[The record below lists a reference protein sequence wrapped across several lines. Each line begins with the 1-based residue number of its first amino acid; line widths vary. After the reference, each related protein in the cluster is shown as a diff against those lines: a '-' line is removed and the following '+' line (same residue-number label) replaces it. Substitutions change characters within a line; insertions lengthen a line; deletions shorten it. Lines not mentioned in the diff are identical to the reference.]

1 MRGRSKASRKKADR
15 KKAGRAKAKAPRSEK
30 AVAARPRRRLQSQRK
45 LSAKKRQPIVAHFIR
60 ELAEI
65 TEQQRATEEVLRVI
79 SSSSG
84 DLQQIFATILANAV
98 QVSRADNGVI
108 NRWDGEALH
117 LVATHNLPPAFTEI
131 RQRSP
136 YRPDQ
141 HSASGRMLAS
151 RGYVHIADLTADR
164 SYAERNPP
172 TVAAVELGG
181 VRTTLAIPMMKGGQ
195 FIGSFT
201 VGRTK
206 VQPFT
211 ERQIEVVTSFAN
223 QAVIAVENA
232 RLFHELREALQQQTA
247 TSKVLQVISSSPG
260 DLQPAFDTV
269 LENAMQICD
278 AEFGNIYTWDGEAL
292 YLVAWHNTPPAFA
305 AYRTKGPFRPS
316 ATSLIG
322 KMVRTKSVMH
332 VPDAADNVD
341 YTERRDPSL
350 VAAIELGGVRT
361 YLGMP
366 MMRENEVIGA
376 ITIFRQDVR
385 PFTEKQI
392 AMLTGL
398 AEQAAIALDKSRLI
412 HELRESLRQQTA
424 ASDILRIISRST
436 FNLQGVL
443 DTLVELVSELC
454 DADMAA
460 MHRIEADS
468 HRAIAIYGGPS
479 SHREEA
485 NNVPLEP
492 GRGSVIGR
500 AMAERKPVQ
509 VADVLADPNYGLQ
522 EAQRRLG
529 YRSVLGVPLLREGEP
544 IGVIVLMRTAVRP
557 FTDKQVELLQSFAS
571 QAIIAIENTRLFNEL
586 RARTDDLD
594 RSIGEL
600 QRERNNKLMNLEA
613 MVASISHEVRQPLA
627 SIASNGGA
635 ALRFLKHEPPN
646 LDEARSALNS
656 MVQGS
661 HRASKV
667 FDNIRALFGKADQGH
682 EPIRLNKLALGVL
695 HTLRDDLKDR
705 GVTTRTSLRS
715 ELPPITG
722 HDGQLQEV
730 LINLVRNAIEAMD
743 GVDEGQRVLQ
753 VRAERHGD
761 SAVALYVEDTGTGID
776 PKQLDNIFDA
786 FITTK
791 ASGMGLG
798 LAICRMIIERHAGQL
813 SVSPALPHGSIFRVL
828 LPAGQTA
835 DDERKAR
842 EPARH

>member
-1 MRGRSKASRKKADR
+1 MRGRSKADR
-15 KKAGRAKAKAPRSEK
+15 KKAVGKNAKSRRGGKVA
-30 AVAARPRRRLQSQRK
+30 AARPRRRLVSRSK
-45 LSAKKRQPIVAHFIR
+45 SPVAER
-60 ELAEI
+60 EPAAARLKQELAEV

-79 SSSSG
+79 SNSSG

-98 QVSRADNGVI
+98 QVSRADNGAI

-117 LVATHNLPPAFTEI
+117 LVATHNMPPAFTAI

-136 YRPDQ
+136 YRPNA

-151 RGYVHIADLTADR
+151 RGPVHIADLAADR
-164 SYAERNPP
+164 SYSERNPP
-172 TVAAVELGG
+172 TVAAVEIGG
-181 VRTTLAIPMMKGGQ
+181 VRTTLAIPMMKDGQ

-201 VGRTK
+201 VGRCK

-260 DLQPAFDTV
+260 VLEPAFDTV
-269 LENAMQICD
+269 LENAMLLCD

-292 YLVAWHNTPPAFA
+292 HLVAWHNTPPAFA
-305 AYRTKGPFRPS
+305 EYRTRGPFVPT

-322 KMVRTKSVMH
+322 KMVRTKSMMH
-332 VPDAADNVD
+332 VPDATDNPD

-350 VAAIELGGVRT
+350 IAAIELGGVRT
-361 YLGMP
+361 YLGVP
-366 MMRENEVIGA
+366 MMQDDKVIGA
-376 ITIFRQDVR
+376 VTIFRQEVR
-385 PFTEKQI
+385 PFTDKQI
-392 AMLTGL
+392 ALLTGF
-398 AEQAAIALDKSRLI
+398 AEQAALALEKSQLI

-436 FNLQGVL
+436 FNLQAVL
-443 DTLVELVSELC
+443 DTLVELISGLC
-454 DADMAA
+454 DADLAA
-460 MHRIEADS
+460 MHRIEAGRN
-468 HRAIAIYGGPS
+468 RAIAIYGGPA
-479 SHREEA
+479 SHREAA
-485 NNVPLEP
+485 NEVPLQP

-500 AMAERKPVQ
+500 TMAERKPVQ
-509 VADVLADPNYGLQ
+509 VADVLADPNYELQ
-522 EAQRRLG
+522 DAQHRLG
-529 YRSVLGVPLLREGEP
+529 YRTVLGVPLLREGEP
-544 IGVIVLMRTAVRP
+544 IGIIVLMRTTVRP
-557 FTDKQVELLQSFAS
+557 FTDKQVELVQSFAS

-586 RARTDDLD
+586 QARTEDLD

-667 FDNIRALFGKADQGH
+667 FDNIRALFGKADQDH
-682 EPIRLNKLALGVL
+682 EPIKLNTLALDVL

-705 GVTTRTSLRS
+705 GIATRTSLRS

-722 HDGQLQEV
+722 HEGQLQEV

-743 GVDEGQRVLQ
+743 GVEQSRRVLQ
-753 VRAERHGD
+753 VRAEPHGD
-761 SAVALYVEDTGTGID
+761 SAVALYVEDSGTGID

-813 SVSPALPHGSIFRVL
+813 SVTPAEPQGSIFRVL

-835 DDERKAR
+835 DDDERKAR

>member
-1 MRGRSKASRKKADR
+1 MRGRSKADR
-15 KKAGRAKAKAPRSEK
+15 KKAVGKNAKSRRGGKVA
-30 AVAARPRRRLQSQRK
+30 AARPRRRLVSRSK
-45 LSAKKRQPIVAHFIR
+45 SPVAER
-60 ELAEI
+60 EPAAARLKQELAEV

-79 SSSSG
+79 SNSSG

-98 QVSRADNGVI
+98 QVSRADNGAI

-117 LVATHNLPPAFTEI
+117 LVATHNMPPAFTAI

-136 YRPDQ
+136 YRPNA

-151 RGYVHIADLTADR
+151 RGPVHIADLAADR
-164 SYAERNPP
+164 SYSERNPP
-172 TVAAVELGG
+172 TVAAVEIGG
-181 VRTTLAIPMMKGGQ
+181 VRTTLAIPMMKDGQ

-201 VGRTK
+201 VGRCK

-260 DLQPAFDTV
+260 VLEPAFDTV
-269 LENAMQICD
+269 LENAMLLCD

-292 YLVAWHNTPPAFA
+292 HLVAWHNTPPAFA
-305 AYRTKGPFRPS
+305 EYRTRGPFVPT

-332 VPDAADNVD
+332 VPDATDNPD

-350 VAAIELGGVRT
+350 IAAIELGGVRT
-361 YLGMP
+361 YLGVP
-366 MMRENEVIGA
+366 MMQDDKVIGA
-376 ITIFRQDVR
+376 VTIFRQEVR
-385 PFTEKQI
+385 PFTDKQI
-392 AMLTGL
+392 ALLTGF
-398 AEQAAIALDKSRLI
+398 AEQAAIALEKSQLI

-436 FNLQGVL
+436 FNLQAVL
-443 DTLVELVSELC
+443 DTLVELISGLC
-454 DADMAA
+454 DADLAA
-460 MHRIEADS
+460 MHRIEAGRN
-468 HRAIAIYGGPS
+468 RAIAIYGGPA
-479 SHREEA
+479 SHREAA
-485 NNVPLEP
+485 NEVPLQP

-500 AMAERKPVQ
+500 TMAERKPVQ
-509 VADVLADPNYGLQ
+509 VADVLADPNYELQ
-522 EAQRRLG
+522 DAQHRLG
-529 YRSVLGVPLLREGEP
+529 YRTVLGVPLLREGEP
-544 IGVIVLMRTAVRP
+544 IGIIVLMRTTVRP
-557 FTDKQVELLQSFAS
+557 FTDKQVELVQSFAS

-586 RARTDDLD
+586 QARTEDLD

-667 FDNIRALFGKADQGH
+667 FDNIRALFGKADQDH
-682 EPIRLNKLALGVL
+682 EPIKLNTLALDVL

-705 GVTTRTSLRS
+705 GIATRTSLRS

-722 HDGQLQEV
+722 HEGQLQEV

-743 GVDEGQRVLQ
+743 GVEQSRRVLQ
-753 VRAERHGD
+753 VRAEPHGD
-761 SAVALYVEDTGTGID
+761 SAVALYVEDSGTGID

-813 SVSPALPHGSIFRVL
+813 SVTPAEPQGSIFRVL

-835 DDERKAR
+835 DDDERKAR